1 MKTKTLFVIIF
12 LWGMT
17 SLSIFLQANSNV
29 VIKDIDYLTG
39 EDFVQLHFKIDQMI
53 PIPYV
58 FHPDKNDNTRIVMR
72 MNDVSFEPKKNL
84 FQFDSSVIDFIK
96 VSANTKNTDVDV
108 EIKLKE
114 QVNYRVFTNQK
125 GLYIEFPK
133 LKSVSTPSPSPP
145 ASSPVSS
152 PASSPQPVANSTP
165 ISHQVPANVDA
176 NEETGTDTGTVTGED
191 IDKNSGSV
199 VIKDIKI
206 ISKNPNRLKFRV
218 VMSGAQLPSFNVIP
232 IPQEPVRLAID
243 FQGTRSRRINIP
255 VNLLNVKQVRGG
267 YNSPSVFRIVFD
279 LKYLKKYKVSPIM
292 GGKIVEVEFFD
303 KDSDYQTAAA
313 DPPSTAPI
321 DIEVKE
327 KGLVLSNTSEIPKSI
342 NVDKPTAVPGNGGHG
357 DGNGNPDPNGGQT
370 NMVISNIDDNG
381 GGSEVIVNRDQ
392 GTTPMITNVTKDNED
407 FFGEE
412 KSMVKLD
419 NSALQESD
427 EESSA
432 GENRLTTITKGIFD
446 RQTIDEGAKKYSGE
460 LMDFNFHNADLKDV
474 IKVIGKIS
482 GLNIIMDPGV
492 SGRVTS
498 QLTNVPWDQALQLF
512 LKINGLDMVLEGN
525 IVRIGRVQDLEAESQ
540 RLLKLREARA
550 MEGDLRVVTATLS
563 FAKASEVVGILKAQL
578 SPRGGILVDQR
589 SNTLIISDIPSKV
602 GMVEKLIETL
612 DTANPQVS
620 IEARIVETNT
630 NFVESFGIQWGY
642 NFIADAAHGNQTTLK
657 FPHDVQVSGNQYISQ
672 ASPLIGPLGGYAVN
686 LPATGAQGGT
696 VFTLGNVANTF
707 RLDMAI
713 SAMQSKGEGRIISA
727 PKTTTQNNMEA
738 SIMQGKQIPIQTIQ
752 NNTVTVQYRP
762 AALELKVTP
771 QITADGTIITSLEI
785 SNNSADFANLV
796 NGIPPITTQSIKT
809 TVMVPDGG
817 TIVIGGMYRVE
828 KSTTREGIPFFSKLP
843 LLGAL
848 FRNKSKRGEQKELL
862 VFITPRII
870 K

>member
-1 MKTKTLFVIIF
+1 MKTKTLLVIIF
-12 LWGMT
+12 LWGMA
-17 SLSIFLQANSNV
+17 SLSIFLQANANV

-72 MNDVSFEPKKNL
+72 MNGVSFEPKKNL
-84 FQFDSSVIDFIK
+84 FQFESSVIDFIK
-96 VSANTKNTDVDV
+96 VSTNTNNTDVDV
-108 EIKLKE
+108 EIQLKE

-125 GLYIEFPK
+125 GLYIEFPRI
-133 LKSVSTPSPSPP
+133 KSISSPPTSASPS
-145 ASSPVSS
+145 ASSQ
-152 PASSPQPVANSTP
+152 PQPADSTP
-165 ISHQVPANVDA
+165 IPHQSPDDVEA
-176 NEETGTDTGTVTGED
+176 NEETGTDPGMVTGED
-191 IDKNSGSV
+191 INKNSGN
-199 VIKDIKI
+199 IIRDIKI
-206 ISKNPNRLKFRV
+206 ISKNPNRVKFRV
-218 VMSGAQLPSFNVIP
+218 ILSGTQPPNFNVIP
-232 IPQEPVRLAID
+232 IPQEPARLAID
-243 FQGTRSRRINIP
+243 FQGTRSKKINKP

-267 YNSPSVFRIVFD
+267 YNSPSVFRLVFD

-292 GGKIVEVEFFD
+292 GGKMVEVEFFD
-303 KDSDYQTAAA
+303 KDFDHQAAAA

-321 DIEVKE
+321 DIEVGE
-327 KGLVLSNTSEIPKSI
+327 KGLVLSNTSEMPQSI
-342 NVDKPTAVPGNGGHG
+342 NVDKPSVVPGNGGHQ
-357 DGNGNPDPNGGQT
+357 DGNGNPDPNSGQT
-370 NMVISNIDDNG
+370 NMVISNIDDNSG
-381 GGSEVIVNRDQ
+381 SSEVIVTRDQ

-412 KSMVKLD
+412 KSMIKLD
-419 NSALQESD
+419 NTALQESEEEGAGGD
-427 EESSA
+427 EQD
-432 GENRLTTITKGIFD
+432 TTTTRGIFE
-446 RQTIDEGAKKYSGE
+446 RQTIDEGAKKYTGE
-460 LMDFNFHNADLKDV
+460 HMDFNFHNADLKDV

-498 QLTNVPWDQALQLF
+498 QITNVPWDQALELF
-512 LKINGLDMVLEGN
+512 LKINSLDMVQEGN
-525 IVRIGRVQDLEAESQ
+525 IVRIGRVQDLEAEAT
-540 RLLKLREARA
+540 RRLKLKEARA
-550 MEGDLRVVTATLS
+550 MEGDLRTVTATLS
-563 FAKASEVVGILKAQL
+563 FAKAADLLNILKAQL
-578 SPRGGILVDQR
+578 TPRGGILEDKR
-589 SNTLIISDIPSKV
+589 SNTLIITDIPSR
-602 GMVEKLIETL
+602 VEIIDKLIESL
-612 DTANPQVS
+612 DTPNPQVS

-630 NFVESFGIQWGY
+630 NFIESFGIQWGY
-642 NFIADAAHGNQTTLK
+642 NLIADASHGNQTTLK
-657 FPHDVQVSGNQYISQ
+657 FPNNILASGNQFTSQ
-672 ASPLIGPLGGYAVN
+672 TSPLVGPLGGYAVN
-686 LPATGAQGGT
+686 LPAGGAQSGT
-696 VFTLGNVANTF
+696 VFSLGNVANTF

-738 SIMQGKQIPIQTIQ
+738 SIMQGKQIPVQTLQ
-752 NNTVTVQYRP
+752 NNTISVQYRP

-771 QITADGTIITSLEI
+771 QITAEGTIITSIEI

-796 NGIPPITTQSIKT
+796 NNIPPITTQSIKT

-828 KSTTREGIPFFSKLP
+828 QSSTREGIPFFSKLP

>member
-12 LWGMT
+12 LWGMA
-17 SLSIFLQANSNV
+17 SLSIFLQANANV

-72 MNDVSFEPKKNL
+72 MNGVSFEPKKNL
-84 FQFDSSVIDFIK
+84 FRFESSVIDFIK
-96 VSANTKNTDVDV
+96 VSTNTNNTDADV
-108 EIKLKE
+108 EIQLKE

-125 GLYIEFPK
+125 GLYIEFPRI
-133 LKSVSTPSPSPP
+133 KSISSPPPSASPS
-145 ASSPVSS
+145 ASSQ
-152 PASSPQPVANSTP
+152 PQPADSTP
-165 ISHQVPANVDA
+165 IPHQSPEDVDA
-176 NEETGTDTGTVTGED
+176 NEETGSDPGMVTGED
-191 IDKNSGSV
+191 INKNSGS
-199 VIKDIKI
+199 IIRDIKI
-206 ISKNPNRLKFRV
+206 ISKDPNRVKFRV
-218 VMSGAQLPSFNVIP
+218 ILSGTQPPNFNVIP

-243 FQGTRSRRINIP
+243 FKGTRSKRINKP

-267 YNSPSVFRIVFD
+267 YNSPSVFRLVFD

-292 GGKIVEVEFFD
+292 GGKMVEVEFFD
-303 KDSDYQTAAA
+303 KDLDYQAAAA

-327 KGLVLSNTSEIPKSI
+327 KGLVLSNTPEMPQSI
-342 NVDKPTAVPGNGGHG
+342 NVDKPSAVPGNGGHQ
-357 DGNGNPDPNGGQT
+357 DGNGNPDPNSGQT

-381 GGSEVIVNRDQ
+381 GSSEVIVTRDQ
-392 GTTPMITNVTKDNED
+392 GTTPVITNVDKDKED

-412 KSMVKLD
+412 KSRIKLD
-419 NSALQESD
+419 NTALQDSEEEGSGGD
-427 EESSA
+427 EQD
-432 GENRLTTITKGIFD
+432 TTTPRGIFD
-446 RQTIDEGAKKYSGE
+446 RQTIDEGARRYTGE
-460 LMDFNFHNADLKDV
+460 RMDFNFHNADLKDV
-474 IKVIGKIS
+474 IKVIGTIS

-498 QLTNVPWDQALQLF
+498 QLTNVPWDQALELF
-512 LKINGLDMVLEGN
+512 LMINELDMVQEGN
-525 IVRIGRVQDLEAESQ
+525 IVRIGRVQDLEAEAT
-540 RLLKLREARA
+540 RRLKLIEARA
-550 MEGDLRVVTATLS
+550 MEGDLKLVTVTLS
-563 FAKASEVVGILKAQL
+563 FAKAADVLGILKAQL
-578 SPRGGILVDQR
+578 TPRGVILVDSR
-589 SNTLIISDIPSKV
+589 SNTLIISDIPSRV
-602 GMVEKLIETL
+602 EMVDRLIETL
-612 DTANPQVS
+612 DTPNPQVS

-630 NFVESFGIQWGY
+630 NFIESFGIQWGY

-657 FPHDVQVSGNQYISQ
+657 FPNNIGAIGNQYTSQ
-672 ASPLIGPLGGYAVN
+672 TSPLLGPLGGYAVN

-696 VFTLGNVANTF
+696 VFSLGNVANTF

-828 KSTTREGIPFFSKLP
+828 KSSTREGIPFFSKLP

-862 VFITPRII
+862 IFITPRII